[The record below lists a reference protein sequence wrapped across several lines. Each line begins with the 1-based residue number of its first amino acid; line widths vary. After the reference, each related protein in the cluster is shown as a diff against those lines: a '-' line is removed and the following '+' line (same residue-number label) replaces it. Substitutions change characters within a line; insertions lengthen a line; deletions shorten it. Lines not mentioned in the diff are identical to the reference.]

1 MVRIFLRFILITMTL
16 GFSSALVAEENSH
29 EIKAVYDLKTGD
41 SKTLER
47 TLISGVMKNSVYY
60 QDQLQEFRV
69 KVVVH
74 GDSYQFFQKDNN
86 MAELGK
92 RLKTLHESYGVEF
105 EICKAGLKKNNIPE
119 QSIYPF
125 VKIIPNATIGLIGA
139 QNKGYAYIPIH

>member
-1 MVRIFLRFILITMTL
+1 MVRVFLRFILITMTL
-16 GFSSALVAEENSH
+16 GFSSALAAEENSN

-60 QDQLQEFRV
+60 QDQLQELNV

-74 GDSYQFFQKDNN
+74 GDSYKFFQKDNN
-86 MAELGK
+86 MAEIAK
-92 RLKTLHESYGVEF
+92 KLKTLHESYGVEF

-139 QNKGYAYIPIH
+139 QNKGYAYIPLH